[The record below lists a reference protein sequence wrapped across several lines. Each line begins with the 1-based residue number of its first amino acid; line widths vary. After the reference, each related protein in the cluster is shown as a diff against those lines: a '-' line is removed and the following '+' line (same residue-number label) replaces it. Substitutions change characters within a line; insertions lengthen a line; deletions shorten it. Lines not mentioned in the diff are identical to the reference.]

1 MRDMRERHV
10 NKARL
15 ALFDL
20 DNTLLTG
27 DSDHGWGE
35 FMVAQGLVDEADY
48 GAKNDAFYQ
57 DYLAGNLDMVAYAEF
72 ALTPLTQYSVTELNS
87 IHQKFMQTIVIPM
100 IAPKTQALLKKHRDA
115 GDILVIVTATNDFI
129 TAPIAEYLA
138 IPHLIAT
145 STEFMEGRYTG
156 KLSGT
161 PCFKEG
167 KIDKLNA
174 WMTLNNYSIEGACFY
189 SDSHNDIPLLALVDE
204 PIAVDPDA
212 TLEAHALANGW
223 PVLSLR

>member
-1 MRDMRERHV
+1 MKYSISE
-10 NKARL
+10 L
-15 ALFDL
+15 A
-20 DNTLLTG
+20 
-27 DSDHGWGE
+27 
-35 FMVAQGLVDEADY
+35 V
-48 GAKNDAFYQ
+48 
-57 DYLAGNLDMVAYAEF
+57 
-72 ALTPLTQYSVTELNS
+72 
-87 IHQKFMQTIVIPM
+87 IHQKFMKATVIPM

-145 STEFMEGRYTG
+145 PTECIDGRYTG
-156 KLSGT
+156 KLSGA

-174 WMTLNNYSIEGACFY
+174 WMALNNYTIEGACFY
-189 SDSHNDIPLLALVDE
+189 SDSHNDLPLLALVDE
-204 PIAVDPDA
+204 PFAVDPDD
-212 TLEAHALANGW
+212 TLKAHALATGW